1 MKKIIYFCL
10 IYLLCITAKVYA
22 KEQKKVLKVGVSATW
37 PPFEYVENGKIIGF
51 DIDLANRIGEIIGR
65 KIEFEDMTLST
76 LIFALNSGKIDTI
89 ISGLTITDERKKSV
103 DFTQSYFDN
112 RLVLVVQNKN
122 NEKFTSLDQLKGR
135 KVGVELGST
144 ADDIVSTIKEIKN
157 EKFDNPSMAIV
168 ALKNGKLDAVV
179 IDETPAEKN
188 VASIG
193 GVKIVKNFIV
203 ATEELGIAVNKG
215 DTKLLKQINNALTQL
230 KKSGEMDTMKKKW
243 FK

>member
-1 MKKIIYFCL
+1 MKKIYFCL
-10 IYLLCITAKVYA
+10 IFVLCLMANVYA
-22 KEQKKVLKVGVSATW
+22 KQQKKVLKVGVSATW
-37 PPFEYVENGKIIGF
+37 PPFEYVEKGKIIGF
-51 DIDLANRIGEIIGR
+51 DVDLANRIGEIIGR

-112 RLVLVVQNKN
+112 RLVLIVPKANNNKFN
-122 NEKFTSLDQLKGR
+122 SLNQLKGK

-144 ADDIVSTIKEIKN
+144 ADDIVSAVKEIKN
-157 EKFDNPSMAIV
+157 EKFDNPSMAVV

-179 IDETPAEKN
+179 MDETPAEKN
-188 VASIG
+188 VSSIG

-203 ATEELGIAVNKG
+203 ATEELGIAVNKK
-215 DTKLLKQINNALTQL
+215 DKQLLKQINDALTQI
-230 KKSGEMDTMKKKW
+230 KESGEMDKLMNKW